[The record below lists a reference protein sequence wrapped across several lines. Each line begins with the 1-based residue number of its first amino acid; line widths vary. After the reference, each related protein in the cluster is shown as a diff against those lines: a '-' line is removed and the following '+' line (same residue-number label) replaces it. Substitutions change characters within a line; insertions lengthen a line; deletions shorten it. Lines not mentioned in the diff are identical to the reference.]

1 MPYYKCIVPEDSV
14 EFETRKAVA
23 KAFTDIHCGET
34 GAPRSFVHCEFIEYP
49 EGGETGY
56 DSGTPYYM
64 DGGNR
69 AGRPQEVK
77 DQLLSDLLGAFVEIT
92 GISRDDIHGRITE
105 GKASQTMEGGFVL
118 PEPGEE
124 GPEWYEHDSVAAD

>member
-49 EGGETGY
+49 EGGVQAVM
-56 DSGTPYYM
+56 SVVP
-64 DGGNR
+64 
-69 AGRPQEVK
+69 AWVC
-77 DQLLSDLLGAFVEIT
+77 
-92 GISRDDIHGRITE
+92 SRIR
-105 GKASQTMEGGFVL
+105 
-118 PEPGEE
+118 
-124 GPEWYEHDSVAAD
+124 